1 MKNKKSSDGQIIQR
15 PKIVRIGKARRS
27 PTEQRIAFYFT
38 FSELAKSSVLDLL
51 VLLYQDKRTKKKNI
65 AFYFTCGEL
74 AKSSV
79 LDFLFLFI
87 KKKNIKINLLDNSKN
102 QV

>member
-15 PKIVRIGKARRS
+15 LKIVRIGKARRS

-38 FSELAKSSVLDLL
+38 FSELAKSSVLD
-51 VLLYQDKRTKKKNI
+51 
-65 AFYFTCGEL
+65 
-74 AKSSV
+74 
-79 LDFLFLFI
+79 FLFLFI